1 MENIIAIEMQS
12 LESGL
17 QYLDRLPKEQD
28 GGRQASQ
35 RVKGVERA
43 QRHLIVHFGVREAV
57 VGGAVEG
64 AAAVGGVEHG
74 EGGDG
79 EGEEGEEEDVDE
91 EEGPDEAV
99 LDLQERLGERVL
111 EQVLVFPLDYLVVQ
125 GHLAVRQA
133 RLPLERLKVEYDQQA
148 GRREVLGDEYIAL
161 ILTFIMV

>member
-1 MENIIAIEMQS
+1 MKTNCSTFWENSIAIEMQS

-43 QRHLIVHFGVREAV
+43 QRHLVVHFGVREAV

-99 LDLQERLGERVL
+99 LEVQKGLRQWVPQ
-111 EQVLVFPLDYLVVQ
+111 QVL
-125 GHLAVRQA
+125 
-133 RLPLERLKVEYDQQA
+133 
-148 GRREVLGDEYIAL
+148 
-161 ILTFIMV
+161 